1 MTLLIAFPLQ
11 VIVSYLI
18 SYCLLLLPPF
28 HYLSVA

>member
-11 VIVSYLI
+11 DIVFTLLIIAYL
-18 SYCLLLLPPF
+18 LF